1 MLFRSVHIVA
11 RFYNSSNTT
20 IPRFLYYP
28 LISRRYSSVCL
39 DSPSDSA
46 QENENRS
53 AIDSVVKIFSF
64 YRLPNVVQP
73 WQTTEEEYSGS
84 GFAISGRR
92 ILTSAHVANHSYV
105 QVRKHGSPTK
115 HKAKVE
121 AFGYECDL
129 AILVVDSE
137 EFWKDMKPLE
147 LGDIPFKQ
155 ETVFALGYPVGGD
168 TISVTKGVV
177 SRIESRKYSNSSI
190 ELLVIQTDAAINRG
204 DNGGPVVM
212 GKKVVGV
219 LINDVYPLSGAHG
232 ILKKEDV
239 ILAIDGVSI
248 GNNGTVPFREEE
260 PVDFNYLFPL
270 KKPGE
275 TVLVKVL
282 RKGRQHEFNINL
294 ELEKLLDPDQYLLS
308 YYILSGFV
316 FVPLSKPFIDDS
328 ADMCEC
334 PTNEKARM
342 SGEQIVIISKFLM
355 NDTTK
360 GYNHLK
366 LSRVMKVNGV
376 EVLNLRHLRQLVE
389 ECCAEQLSFDLE
401 NGNVIAV
408 NCKSAQKK
416 RLR

>member
-28 LISRRYSSVCL
+28 LIS
-39 DSPSDSA
+39 
-46 QENENRS
+46 QNENRS

-129 AILVVDSE
+129 AILVVD
-137 EFWKDMKPLE
+137 K
-147 LGDIPFKQ
+147 
-155 ETVFALGYPVGGD
+155 TVFALGYPVGGD

-212 GKKVVGV
+212 GKKVVGM
-219 LINDVYPLSGAHG
+219 
-232 ILKKEDV
+232 
-239 ILAIDGVSI
+239 AI
-248 GNNGTVPFREEE
+248 
-260 PVDFNYLFPL
+260 
-270 KKPGE
+270 K
-275 TVLVKVL
+275 
-282 RKGRQHEFNINL
+282 
-294 ELEKLLDPDQYLLS
+294 
-308 YYILSGFV
+308 
-316 FVPLSKPFIDDS
+316 
-328 ADMCEC
+328 
-334 PTNEKARM
+334 
-342 SGEQIVIISKFLM
+342 
-355 NDTTK
+355 
-360 GYNHLK
+360 
-366 LSRVMKVNGV
+366 SR
-376 EVLNLRHLRQLVE
+376 
-389 ECCAEQLSFDLE
+389 SFSE
-401 NGNVIAV
+401 N
-408 NCKSAQKK
+408 K
-416 RLR
+416 

>member
-28 LISRRYSSVCL
+28 LIS
-39 DSPSDSA
+39 
-46 QENENRS
+46 QNENRS

-137 EFWKDMKPLE
+137 EFWKDIKPLE

-212 GKKVVGV
+212 GKKVVGM
-219 LINDVYPLSGAHG
+219 
-232 ILKKEDV
+232 
-239 ILAIDGVSI
+239 AI
-248 GNNGTVPFREEE
+248 
-260 PVDFNYLFPL
+260 
-270 KKPGE
+270 K
-275 TVLVKVL
+275 
-282 RKGRQHEFNINL
+282 
-294 ELEKLLDPDQYLLS
+294 
-308 YYILSGFV
+308 
-316 FVPLSKPFIDDS
+316 
-328 ADMCEC
+328 
-334 PTNEKARM
+334 
-342 SGEQIVIISKFLM
+342 
-355 NDTTK
+355 
-360 GYNHLK
+360 
-366 LSRVMKVNGV
+366 SR
-376 EVLNLRHLRQLVE
+376 
-389 ECCAEQLSFDLE
+389 SFSE
-401 NGNVIAV
+401 N
-408 NCKSAQKK
+408 K
-416 RLR
+416 